1 MAPTEEAEWPD
12 EFTREEMLEQQSH
25 LLTEECQM
33 VKKELSRYRK
43 NLEKLVDMHS
53 VVSVERDKLRAE
65 LIQTKSRLSDCLLEN
80 SSLNNRIG
88 GLESCRDQMAAIHR
102 AERERH
108 VALSAVIK
116 D

>member
-43 NLEKLVDMHS
+43 DLAKLVDMHS
-53 VVSVERDKLRAE
+53 VVSAERDKLRAE
-65 LIQTKSRLSDCLLEN
+65 LILLLTTESGEN
-80 SSLNNRIG
+80 SLGRLIR
-88 GLESCRDQMAAIHR
+88 EI
-102 AERERH
+102 AERNAH
-108 VALSAVIK
+108 PHANTC
-116 D
+116 